1 MLLNFSKKELINK
14 VLMSTD
20 LSELVT
26 TSPESD
32 ERREKTDLFIKKFE
46 ESIISEFGDN
56 QMSLRARVTLR
67 GIFFLYKVVTE
78 EEIFNK
84 FLSKETLTGERN
96 FLELEIMEGNQVV
109 MTLDDFQQNKINNT
123 IYLKKGGDC
132 LFNLRF
138 SN

>member
-138 SN
+138 